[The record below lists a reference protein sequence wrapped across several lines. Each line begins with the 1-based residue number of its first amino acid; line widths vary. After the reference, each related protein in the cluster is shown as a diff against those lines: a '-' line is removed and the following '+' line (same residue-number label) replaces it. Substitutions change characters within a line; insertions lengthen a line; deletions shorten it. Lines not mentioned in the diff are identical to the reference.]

1 MLTKQAIRSNVHV
14 LVNGESITKDQ
25 LITISE
31 GWNENQEQF
40 FRKMLQ
46 QGGIFTL
53 KGVSYKIKYEDKY
66 GRQLLAAGE
75 EQKVMRTLAKAG
87 YKINIER

>member
-1 MLTKQAIRSNVHV
+1 MLTKQSIRSNVRI
-14 LVNGESITKDQ
+14 LVNGESVTKDQ

-53 KGVSYKIKYEDKY
+53 KGVSYKIVSPEPTRDSK
-66 GRQLLAAGE
+66 GE
-75 EQKVMRTLAKAG
+75 IHTFIRDTSE
-87 YKINIER
+87 E